1 MNEYGKC
8 VSARAHLTQC
18 EKDRTVRRGNIRE
31 EAHLKERAALVL
43 EPITEEDEHEA
54 AISTVEES
62 DDVPGEDA
70 CHTAKFIDQAADNL
84 NSALHSLCGDGA
96 IELSTSLT
104 RPTDDY
110 VEENPPSDQES
121 PGFAGDPV
129 KYLGG
134 TQWKETTLDEA
145 KSALENLFA
154 VARSAL
160 VSPTQAA
167 HLLND
172 YAVPS
177 LLAKLGASWD
187 ISSTNLRRIDELWRS
202 KLKNLP
208 KLPRNLSDG
217 AFYVPLSKGGL
228 GFRSLEQEVQC
239 TRFNAL
245 RAVLDK
251 FGSAID
257 LRKEIGSLTDHL
269 KKLSDQH
276 ELSQ

>member
-1 MNEYGKC
+1 MNTFRGSRTRIHMSNSRPSDPIRLLRGVKQGDPAIPIAIRDLRRRGT
-8 VSARAHLTQC
+8 ARA
-18 EKDRTVRRGNIRE
+18 I
-31 EAHLKERAALVL
+31 
-43 EPITEEDEHEA
+43 
-54 AISTVEES
+54 
-62 DDVPGEDA
+62 
-70 CHTAKFIDQAADNL
+70 
-84 NSALHSLCGDGA
+84 
-96 IELSTSLT
+96 IE
-104 RPTDDY
+104 
-110 VEENPPSDQES
+110 
-121 PGFAGDPV
+121 GDPV
-129 KYLGG
+129 KYLGD